1 MHLVGAETSSE
12 TWGGVSGGASG
23 ASAMTW
29 PAAWRVLMHTIHR
42 FAFAVVMALAAA
54 TAAACTA
61 QNAAASPTEPLT
73 LVMIE
78 EHGCGYC
85 ARWFQEVGPGYRL
98 SDEGR
103 RAPLLRIDRF
113 SKDAERFTRVVYTPT
128 FILLRDGEEA
138 GRILGYPG
146 ADFFWSLLADL
157 LRKIDKPAGVTPASS
172 ITAMPNR

>member
-1 MHLVGAETSSE
+1 
-12 TWGGVSGGASG
+12 
-23 ASAMTW
+23 MTW
-29 PAAWRVLMHTIHR
+29 PAAPWRVLLHTIHR
-42 FAFAVVMALAAA
+42 VAFAAAMALAAA

-61 QNAAASPTEPLT
+61 QNAAASATEPLI

-85 ARWFQEVGPGYRL
+85 ARWLEEVGPGYRL

-128 FILLRDGEEA
+128 FILLRDGKEA

-146 ADFFWSLLADL
+146 ADFFWSLLANL
-157 LRKIDKPAGVTPASS
+157 LRKIDETAGVTPASS
-172 ITAMPNR
+172 MTVMPHR